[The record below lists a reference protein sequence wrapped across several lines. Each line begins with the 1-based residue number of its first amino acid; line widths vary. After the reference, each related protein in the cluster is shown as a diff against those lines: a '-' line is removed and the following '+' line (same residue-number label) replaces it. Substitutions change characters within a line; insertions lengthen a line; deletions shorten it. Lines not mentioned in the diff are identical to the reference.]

1 MDTNRMELS
10 MDELA
15 MVNGGRDLSE
25 KIMGV
30 VKCAECGAATGAIAG
45 GGIGSVVPVIGT
57 GSALLS
63 EQRSVVLPA
72 ASVQPSSCSSWTT
85 EPSDA
90 VSVIHHAEGTGTGA
104 AAAVSVSAC

>member
-1 MDTNRMELS
+1 MDTNMMELS

-15 MVNGGRDLSE
+15 MVNSGRDLSE

-57 GSALLS
+57 G
-63 EQRSVVLPA
+63 VGV
-72 ASVQPSSCSSWTT
+72 
-85 EPSDA
+85 A
-90 VSVIHHAEGTGTGA
+90 VGATVGGVAGGIGA
-104 AAAVSVSAC
+104 AIKLFFLDD

>member
-15 MVNGGRDLSE
+15 MENGGRDLSE

-57 GSALLS
+57 G
-63 EQRSVVLPA
+63 V
-72 ASVQPSSCSSWTT
+72 
-85 EPSDA
+85 
-90 VSVIHHAEGTGTGA
+90 GA
-104 AAAVSVSAC
+104 AVGATVGGVAGGIGAAIKLFFLDD

>member
-30 VKCAECGAATGAIAG
+30 VKCTECGAATGAIAG
-45 GGIGSVVPVIGT
+45 GGIGSMVPVIGT
-57 GSALLS
+57 GVGLAVGAPVGG
-63 EQRSVVLPA
+63 VVGG
-72 ASVQPSSCSSWTT
+72 
-85 EPSDA
+85 
-90 VSVIHHAEGTGTGA
+90 IGA
-104 AAAVSVSAC
+104 AIKLFFLDD